1 MKKVILIS
9 FIILSFG
16 SMAAQEIG
24 LQLYSLRN
32 QMKDDVEG
40 MLSKINE
47 WGITKLEDGNDGTY
61 HYSFEEYKALLEKNN
76 LEMVSISAPF
86 EELATTPENVL
97 KRANAYGAKYVVC
110 FWIPHDGNNFT
121 ITDTKNALTVF
132 NKAGALLKSEGITLT
147 YHPHGYEFRPYEG
160 EFLMD
165 YMIKNADNFDFEM
178 DVYWFAH
185 PGEDPVTWLRKY
197 PEKFKLMHLKDCRK
211 GIKGNQNGAS
221 DVETNVALGTGQI
234 DIKAVVL
241 EAKKMGL
248 EYLFIEDES
257 SKSIE
262 QIPQSI
268 NYLQKIK

>member
-1 MKKVILIS
+1 
-9 FIILSFG
+9 
-16 SMAAQEIG
+16 MAAQEIG

-110 FWIPHDGNNFT
+110 FWIPHDGTNFT

-165 YMIKNADNFDFEM
+165 YLIKNADNFDFEM
-178 DVYWFAH
+178 DVFWFAH